1 MVTLQDVLNDLD
13 DMKSAL
19 YDIVNGEGLDENTND
34 EVQELLREVYNMLE
48 EVVDKQQQLCYN
60 AHLNT

>member
-19 YDIVNGEGLDENTND
+19 YDIVNGDGLDENVND
-34 EVQELLREVYNMLE
+34 EVQELLREVYTMLE
-48 EVVDKQQQLCYN
+48 DEVDN
-60 AHLNT
+60 AS

>member
-19 YDIVNGEGLDENTND
+19 YDIVNDGQLDENIND
-34 EVQELLREVYNMLE
+34 QVQELLREVYDMLDE
-48 EVVDKQQQLCYN
+48 EVDN
-60 AHLNT
+60 AS